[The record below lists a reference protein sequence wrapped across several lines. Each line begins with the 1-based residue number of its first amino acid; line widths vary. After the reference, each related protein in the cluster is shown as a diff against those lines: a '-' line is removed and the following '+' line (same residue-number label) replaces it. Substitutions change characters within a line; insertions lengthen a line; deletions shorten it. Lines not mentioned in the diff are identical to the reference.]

1 MVRNDVKKSS
11 SVPNGSLL
19 LFEVVWLFSLCWV
32 VGTCICSHQHVNG
45 KLLNCGLIPRPW
57 VVLCPDPP
65 KSGKRVW
72 CYEWL
77 FLSHG
82 AGSNGVKNVII
93 AFPMYC
99 MISCSITTSLH
110 IIAHSAIWFK
120 LSDRGAMTWKVAQ
133 NTRPSLSHM
142 RRGSWVR
149 DVPMR
154 HYAVC
159 LKTRGYLT
167 ISTNRLLAQFPG
179 LLL

>member
-1 MVRNDVKKSS
+1 MVRNDVKQSS

-19 LFEVVWLFSLCWV
+19 LLFEVVWLSSLCWV

-45 KLLNCGLIPRPW
+45 KFLNCGLIPRPPLW
-57 VVLCPDPP
+57 VVLCPDPPLPPP

-82 AGSNGVKNVII
+82 AGLNGVRNVII
-93 AFPMYC
+93 AFPMYR

-110 IIAHSAIWFK
+110 IIAHSAIWFEF
-120 LSDRGAMTWKVAQ
+120 LSWGAMTRKVAQ
-133 NTRPSLSHM
+133 NTRPSLSHV

-159 LKTRGYLT
+159 LKTR
-167 ISTNRLLAQFPG
+167 A
-179 LLL
+179 